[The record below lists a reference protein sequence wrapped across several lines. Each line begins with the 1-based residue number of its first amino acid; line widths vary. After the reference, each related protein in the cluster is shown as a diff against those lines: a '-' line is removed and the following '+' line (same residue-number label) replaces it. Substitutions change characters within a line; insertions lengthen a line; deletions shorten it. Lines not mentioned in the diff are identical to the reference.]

1 MLCSFLGFLTIISF
15 RINKEFQSSAFIN
28 KYLLIV
34 FVISSVRFLIYGL
47 QPYFLDSKL
56 KFLLNNA
63 GEIAYV
69 FIVPFLFL
77 YFQALLFGKK
87 WHKREILHLIVP
99 VIIVL
104 LNYCRFILANE
115 SQALTLKKM
124 MFVIYVPYALTYAM
138 ITFLMVKKQMVD
150 RKSDIEIIEKQ
161 NLLIKKWSWILMS
174 LFLLMAIKA
183 TIFILLKG
191 FDYNNNDNSDLLWS
205 GAIHWIVIY
214 MCFLY
219 NPDIIYG
226 YNAINKK
233 IETHL
238 KNQNAFGDMWIVEIN
253 KESITNS
260 KDIKL
265 FEKISFELQHY
276 LNKIE
281 DVSFNSHLFRN
292 PETSLEDFSNAI
304 KIPSSHLMYVFKY
317 HSSVSFNDYKKIVRI
332 QDAIKLLKSDYLKTN
347 TIEALSMEVGF
358 SSYSPF
364 FSSFKNITGMAP
376 LDYYKSIS

>member
-1 MLCSFLGFLTIISF
+1 
-15 RINKEFQSSAFIN
+15 
-28 KYLLIV
+28 
-34 FVISSVRFLIYGL
+34 
-47 QPYFLDSKL
+47 
-56 KFLLNNA
+56 
-63 GEIAYV
+63 
-69 FIVPFLFL
+69 
-77 YFQALLFGKK
+77 
-87 WHKREILHLIVP
+87 
-99 VIIVL
+99 
-104 LNYCRFILANE
+104 
-115 SQALTLKKM
+115 
-124 MFVIYVPYALTYAM
+124 
-138 ITFLMVKKQMVD
+138 
-150 RKSDIEIIEKQ
+150 
-161 NLLIKKWSWILMS
+161 
-174 LFLLMAIKA
+174 MAIKA

-205 GAIHWIVIY
+205 GAIHWIIIY

-238 KNQNAFGDMWIVEIN
+238 KNKNAFGDMWIVEIN

-265 FEKISFELQHY
+265 FEKISCDLKHY

-292 PETSLEDFSNAI
+292 PETSLDDFSTAV

-376 LDYYKSIS
+376 LDYYKSIL